1 MDNQAGALWR
11 SYMPLRTR
19 TLKGFLLLLATALI
33 ATACGTVD
41 ERQHIDPASPPEPIQ
56 EFQWNSQAIG
66 YDDTSLEL
74 SGQSASKTV
83 RLVGAGADIW
93 GARDEFIYFYTQVE
107 GDFQLTA
114 RLDSFD
120 HADPW
125 SKAGLMVRESLD
137 PAARN
142 SLIHTSGS
150 SGAVLQARET
160 LGGVTNNDGGKD
172 PSVSAPNSWMRLTRV
187 EGVIAGE
194 LSHDGVNWREL
205 GRYELELASTV
216 HIGLAVTA
224 HEPSSV
230 AEAVFSHLSVRD
242 DNVQLPAPEPDP
254 AGPEPVPTD
263 PEPEPNDPEPEP
275 TEPEPEPADPEP
287 EPTDPAPRPGPV
299 NPVAPGQAWVCGSA
313 PLQPAYQP
321 TYFVATNG
329 SDSNDGRSEA
339 RPFRTLR
346 KVSGVV
352 QPGDVVWVRGGTYSP
367 DVIFSRSG
375 RAGNP
380 IVVESYP
387 GECAILDG
395 AGMSRPS
402 QLRFIGASHYVFRNF
417 IVRNSPG
424 QGVYLN
430 DSHDNLISHIETYGN
445 GLSGFQIINGNRNT
459 FANVIAYDNYDPENG
474 GGNADGIG
482 ISSGRDNVIDRC
494 VVFRNSDDGIDTWR
508 SVNTLV
514 QRCVAF
520 DNGFQGGDG
529 NGIKAGGGTDA
540 RAVVRY
546 SVAFGNRVQGFN
558 YNSGR
563 NVLFE
568 NNTAFDNGY
577 WGFIAGNSVLRN
589 NVSYS
594 NSRGQWQDN
603 GGNTSSSNTWSLSI
617 SNPQFVSTSPT
628 DEYFLSPASSSPVAG
643 RGSSSGSGHADLGA
657 LPVGE
662 TIESFLGV
670 PLRRI
675 LGQ

>member
-11 SYMPLRTR
+11 SYMPSRIR
-19 TLKGFLLLLATALI
+19 TLKVFVVLLATALI

-41 ERQHIDPASPPEPIQ
+41 EQQKIDPASPPEPSQ
-56 EFQWNSQAIG
+56 EFQWSSQVIG
-66 YDDTSLEL
+66 YDDPSLEL
-74 SGQSASKTV
+74 SGQSVGKTV
-83 RLVGAGADIW
+83 RLIGSGTDIW
-93 GARDEFIYFYTQVE
+93 GVRDEFIYFYTQVE

-114 RLDSFD
+114 LLESFA
-120 HADPW
+120 HAHEW

-137 PAARN
+137 PSARN
-142 SLIHTSGS
+142 SMIHTSGS
-150 SGAVLQARET
+150 NGAVMQARET
-160 LGGVTNNDGGKD
+160 LGGVTNNNGGKD
-172 PSVSAPNSWMRLTRV
+172 SSVSATNSWMRLTRV
-187 EGVIAGE
+187 GGVIAGE
-194 LSHDGVNWREL
+194 LSEDGVNWSEL
-205 GRYELELASTV
+205 GRYDLELSSTV
-216 HIGLAVTA
+216 KIGLAVTA
-224 HEPSSV
+224 HEASSS
-230 AEAVFSHLSVRD
+230 AEAVFSNVSVRSE
-242 DNVQLPAPEPDP
+242 NVELPVPEPDPAAPEPDP
-254 AGPEPVPTD
+254 ID
-263 PEPEPNDPEPEP
+263 P
-275 TEPEPEPADPEP
+275 DPEP
-287 EPTDPAPRPGPV
+287 EPTDPEPNDPAPRPS
-299 NPVAPGQAWVCGSA
+299 PVAPGQAWVCGSE
-313 PLQPAYQP
+313 PLRPAYQP

-346 KVSGVV
+346 KVAGVV

-367 DVIFSRSG
+367 DVIFSRGGS
-375 RAGNP
+375 ADNP
-380 IVVESYP
+380 IVIESYP

-402 QLRFIGASHYVFRNF
+402 QLRFIGASNYVFRNF

-430 DSHDNLISHIETYGN
+430 DSHDNLISHVETYGN
-445 GLSGFQIINGNRNT
+445 GLSGFQVINGNRNT
-459 FANVIAYDNYDPENG
+459 FSHVMAYDNYDPENG

-482 ISSGRDNVIDRC
+482 LSSGRDNVIDRC
-494 VVFRNSDDGIDTWR
+494 AVFRNSDDGIDTWR

-546 SVAFGNRVQGFN
+546 SIAFGNRVQGFN

-563 NVLFE
+563 NVVFE

-603 GGNTSSSNTWSLSI
+603 GGNSSSSNTWNLSI
-617 SNPQFVSTSPT
+617 SNPQFVSTSPM
-628 DEYFLSPASSSPVAG
+628 DEYFLSPAPSSPVAG

-662 TIESFLGV
+662 TIESYLGV

-675 LGQ
+675 LGK